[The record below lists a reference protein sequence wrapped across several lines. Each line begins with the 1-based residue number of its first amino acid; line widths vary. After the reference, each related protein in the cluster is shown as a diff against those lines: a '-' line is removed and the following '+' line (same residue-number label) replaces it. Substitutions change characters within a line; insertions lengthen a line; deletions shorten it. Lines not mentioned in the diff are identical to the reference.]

1 MANKILSTKKE
12 LNNLPVITNV
22 NFGHVTPIIT
32 YPIGG
37 KINIAWVGF
46 RPIPG
51 FSGKTTFQLYDV
63 YKPGAKQPYKEVVT
77 ACIFIA
83 ARLRRHVD
91 LCKMTVYHE
100 LVHAES
106 DMLGYRGKKNSC
118 RKGAIRFNKRMT
130 ELARAGAFNGLW

>member
-1 MANKILSTKKE
+1 MATGKSKPRSKVHLLTDLALRRFTIAANRRY
-12 LNNLPVITNV
+12 
-22 NFGHVTPIIT
+22 F
-32 YPIGG
+32 GG
-37 KINIAWVGF
+37 KININWVGF

-63 YKPGAKQPYKEVVT
+63 YKPGAKQPYKEVVM

-83 ARLRRHVD
+83 ARLRRHGD

-118 RKGAIRFNKRMT
+118 QKSAVRFNQRMA
-130 ELARAGAFNGLW
+130 ELAQAGAFNGLW